1 MDSIRVL
8 VISNPSAPHL
18 NVLQGLSQ
26 PVHVSIGQDLELV
39 SREAREAHVVM
50 IGNFRM
56 EPFRTVFPLA
66 TRLDWVHSLAA
77 GVDNF
82 LFPEFIASP
91 VRMTNGQGMFSE
103 PLAEFA
109 IGAMLFFS
117 KSLRRM
123 LDSQESAH
131 WDPFDV
137 EMVAGRTL
145 GIVGYGGI
153 GKATA
158 QLARGMGMRVLAL
171 RKRASLANGD
181 PNVEAVYSPDRLREM
196 LARCDFVLVAA
207 PLTPETRAM
216 IGPDEL
222 RVMKSSAVIMNVGRG
237 AVIVEAALVDALEQ
251 NRIRG
256 AALDVFEHE
265 PLPANHPFYRLKN
278 VLLSPHCADRAPG
291 WQQAAM
297 QVFVDNFELY
307 RKGLPLKNL
316 VDKKAGY

>member
-1 MDSIRVL
+1 MDPIHVL
-8 VISNPSAPHL
+8 VISNPLAPHL

-26 PVHVSIGQDLELV
+26 PVHLAIGQDLELV
-39 SREAREAHVVM
+39 SKEAPNAHVVM
-50 IGNFRM
+50 IGNFRA

-66 TRLDWVHSLAA
+66 TRVDWVHSLAA

-82 LFPEFIASP
+82 LFPEFIRSA
-91 VRMTNGQGMFSE
+91 VRLTNGQGMFSE

-109 IGAMLFFS
+109 VGAMLFFS

-123 LDSQESAH
+123 LDSQQSAR

-137 EMVAGRTL
+137 EMISGRTL

-158 QLARGMGMRVLAL
+158 KLARGMGLRVVAL
-171 RKRASLANGD
+171 RKRASLSNGD
-181 PNVEAVYSPDRLREM
+181 PDVEAVYSPDRLREM
-196 LARCDFVLVAA
+196 FALCDFVLLAA
-207 PLTPETRAM
+207 PLTPETRGM

-222 RVMKSSAVIMNVGRG
+222 SALKSTAVVINVGRG
-237 AVIVEAALVDALEQ
+237 AVVVESALVDALER

-265 PLPANHPFYRLKN
+265 PLPSDHPFYRLKN

-297 QVFVDNFELY
+297 QVFVDNFDLY
-307 RKGLPLKNL
+307 RQGLPLKNL

>member
-1 MDSIRVL
+1 MDPIKVL

-18 NVLQGLSQ
+18 SALDRLPQ
-26 PVHVSIGQDLELV
+26 PVRVCVGQDLELV
-39 SREAREAHVVM
+39 RQEAPDAHVIM

-66 TRLDWVHSLAA
+66 TRVDWVHSLAA

-82 LFPEFIASP
+82 LFPEFITSS
-91 VRMTNGQGMFSE
+91 VRLTNGRGMFSE

-123 LDSQESAH
+123 LDSQQASR

-137 EMVAGRTL
+137 EMVGGRTL

-158 QLARGMGMRVLAL
+158 QLARGMGMRVVAL
-171 RKRASLANGD
+171 RKRAPLSNDD
-181 PNVEAVYSPDRLREM
+181 PHVDAVYAPDGLREM
-196 LARCDFVLVAA
+196 LALCDFVLVAA
-207 PLTPETRAM
+207 PLTPETRGM
-216 IGPDEL
+216 IGAEEL
-222 RVMKSSAVIMNVGRG
+222 SVLKSTAVIMNVGRG
-237 AVIVEAALVDALEQ
+237 AVIDEAALVDALEH

-256 AALDVFEHE
+256 AALDVFEQE
-265 PLPANHPFYRLKN
+265 PLPPKHPFYELKN

-291 WQQAAM
+291 WQLAAM
-297 QVFVDNFELY
+297 QVFVENFELY
-307 RKGLPLKNL
+307 RMGRPLKNI

>member
-1 MDSIRVL
+1 MDPIHVL

-18 NVLQGLSQ
+18 SVLSSLSQ
-26 PVHVSIGQDLELV
+26 PVHVCVAQDLELV
-39 SREAREAHVVM
+39 SREAPDARVVM

-66 TRLDWVHSLAA
+66 KRLDWVHSLAA

-82 LFPEFIASP
+82 LFPEFISSP
-91 VRMTNGQGMFSE
+91 IRLTNGQGMFSE

-109 IGAMLFFS
+109 IAAMLFFS
-117 KSLRRM
+117 KDLRRM
-123 LDSQESAH
+123 LNSQEAGR

-137 EMVAGRTL
+137 EMLRDHTL

-158 QLARGMGMRVLAL
+158 QLAHAMGMRVLAL
-171 RKRASLANGD
+171 RKRAGLSTAD

-196 LARCDFVLVAA
+196 LSLCDFVLMAA
-207 PLTPETRAM
+207 PLTSETRGM
-216 IGPDEL
+216 IGAAEL
-222 RVMKSSAVIMNVGRG
+222 SVLKSTAVVMNVGRG

-251 NRIRG
+251 DRIRG

-265 PLPANHPFYRLKN
+265 PLPADHPFYRLKN

-297 QVFVDNFELY
+297 QVFLDNFERY
-307 RKGLPLKNL
+307 RNGQPLKNL